1 MYLKFNHGQD
11 AQGVVLCTAK
21 TEANLSL
28 SIDIFIELTSS
39 QTSQIDLDILD
50 ELNALQ
56 SGMLVELV
64 DFFCIRNMSNITIDT
79 QL

>member
-1 MYLKFNHGQD
+1 MDSIFNHVPD

-28 SIDIFIELTSS
+28 SIEIFIELAGS
-39 QTSQIDLDILD
+39 QTSQTDVDMLS

-64 DFFCIRNMSNITIDT
+64 VFFASETCQI
-79 QL
+79 